1 MENIIAAGNFFIG
14 AVDEATD
21 KYSSATSKPP
31 ITDAKIDANQMNQ
44 RTGMTHQRIWK
55 EVPVQIC
62 TFNSNSHFDLKV
74 LIRIKSFKSSKKMFS
89 RNKTI

>member
-1 MENIIAAGNFFIG
+1 MENTIAAGNFFIG
-14 AVDEATD
+14 AVDEVTD
-21 KYSSATSKPP
+21 KYCSATSKPP

-55 EVPVQIC
+55 ELPVQNC

-74 LIRIKSFKSSKKMFS
+74 LIRIKSVKASKKMFN